1 VDSGYLKASGKYHR
15 LEKSFQ
21 GQWDTAAPEQKAEM
35 DRELR
40 RARNEMFVYPYY
52 AQCNSS
58 YKCLHYCRYADDF
71 IISVIGS
78 KQDAERIKAD
88 VKDFLAS
95 ALKLE
100 LSEEKTKITHS
111 SDFARFLGYDI
122 CISRSDAIKYNEQGV
137 AKREYSGRVMLYVPK
152 EKWMGKLLEYHT
164 FKIKY
169 DETGKEIWK
178 TVHRGKLVNH
188 PDIEIITKFNSE
200 IRGLYNYY
208 RLANNVS
215 VLGKFSHIME
225 YSMYKTFACKY
236 RTSVRKIINRYSDN
250 GIFYVPYQTKAGMKR
265 CEFYHDGFKRIK
277 EVLMS
282 ADTLP
287 EYVRMY
293 TSPNSNAARIK
304 RGVCELCGQKTNDIR
319 MHHVRRL
326 KDLTGD
332 SDWEMLMRKMR
343 RKSLAVCKACHEK
356 IHS

>member
-1 VDSGYLKASGKYHR
+1 
-15 LEKSFQ
+15 
-21 GQWDTAAPEQKAEM
+21 M
-35 DRELR
+35 
-40 RARNEMFVYPYY
+40 
-52 AQCNSS
+52 
-58 YKCLHYCRYADDF
+58 
-71 IISVIGS
+71 
-78 KQDAERIKAD
+78 
-88 VKDFLAS
+88 KDFLAK

-100 LSEEKTKITHS
+100 LSEEKTKVTHS

-188 PDIEIITKFNSE
+188 PDIEIITKFNAE

-215 VLGKFSHIME
+215 VLSKFAHIME

-236 RTSVRKIINRYSDN
+236 RSTVRRMIDKYSIK
-250 GIFYVPYQTKAGMKR
+250 GVFSVPYQTKAGVKR

-287 EYVRMY
+287 EYVRKY
-293 TSPNSNAARIK
+293 TNPNSNAARIK
-304 RGVCELCGQKTNDIR
+304 RGTCELCGQKTNDIR

-326 KDLTGD
+326 KDLTGN
-332 SDWEMLMRKMR
+332 SDLEMLMRKMR
-343 RKSLAVCKACHEK
+343 RKSLAVCKTCHEK